1 MQREYVRLCP
11 TCGAHNPPQAMRCA
25 CGFLLVGVDLVQA
38 PSPSPLPA
46 AATPNAQAQASGA
59 EPSHTCP
66 HADCAQENRAGTE
79 TCVYCNRPMG
89 QTAAPASAA
98 APMQAG
104 SGMHRVPQAL
114 QARYQL
120 RSVMPTRGAEADL
133 LLVQSLGDGAE
144 LAVLKLYRHGLLPR
158 PEVQQRLSAM
168 DPRHCVR
175 RIETGVSEGHAYE
188 LMEYCPL
195 GSLRNLLGA
204 QKMAAAQLP
213 TLVRELNAALA
224 AVHQAG
230 LLHRD
235 LKPEN
240 VLIRV
245 REPLDLVLTDFG
257 TASVLDATQRF
268 TGTAR
273 SLPYA
278 SPESL
283 SGVIDAKTDYWAL
296 GMIVLEANTG
306 QHPFA
311 DLSEAVILH
320 QLATRHIDLGDVHDT
335 ATRKLLRGL
344 LQRDPA
350 QRWGAA
356 EVARWLARDP
366 SLPEPAQASI
376 AAEFKTAYHL
386 GAVVCHTPQQL
397 AVALARDWDTGCHDI
412 ANGLLV
418 AWFRETQKDQNTLR
432 LLIEMRQQQHLP
444 LPPEVQL
451 LRLILHLAPGIAPVW
466 RGTSAELP
474 ALLARANQAL
484 GGDEEAAHA
493 LRQLHEYRVL
503 QIYGDA
509 GNAAMAQAWQR
520 WGAAAEQFAK
530 AWDDAQALL
539 AAQPAPPG
547 SGRVED
553 LLYAAPALNRPNI
566 ATRHAQ
572 LLALAYDP
580 AWAQGLRQRLTAQW
594 TEVLVTCP
602 WLSALGDPGQ
612 MGSAQL
618 LVLEALLP
626 QARAAA
632 ERHAKMQAQRQ
643 QDTSHEF
650 TLLKQDWLI
659 ALAGARA
666 GQRLGY
672 LQTLAVDEL
681 RQSLE
686 QCMELAR
693 RIQALGDP
701 REEVVELR
709 RSAARQTRVLQQMQN
724 ALDDLEAQRTEN
736 RGWFGQQALIFVA
749 AVIFIV
755 PMLLGPRIVSWLLLL
770 TALVALW
777 RIWPSVQA
785 VRRIR
790 ELAGSL

>member
-1 MQREYVRLCP
+1 MAQEYVRLCP
-11 TCGAHNPPQAMRCA
+11 TCGVHNPPQAMRCA
-25 CGFLLVGVDLVQA
+25 CGFLLVGVDLVQPPTVVDA
-38 PSPSPLPA
+38 QPA
-46 AATPNAQAQASGA
+46 AEAVPAPTPST
-59 EPSHTCP
+59 TCP
-66 HADCAQENRAGTE
+66 HADCAQENPPGTE
-79 TCVYCNRPMG
+79 ACIYCNRPMG
-89 QTAAPASAA
+89 NMAALASGPSATE
-98 APMQAG
+98 PAG

-114 QARYQL
+114 QGRYEL
-120 RSVMPTRGAEADL
+120 HSVMPTRGAEADL
-133 LLVQSLGDGAE
+133 LLVRSTADATD

-158 PEVQQRLSAM
+158 PEVQQRMTAL

-195 GSLRNLLGA
+195 GSLRGLLGGEVLLGSA
-204 QKMAAAQLP
+204 LNV
-213 TLVRELNAALA
+213 LVRELNTALA

-240 VLIRV
+240 VLIRS

-283 SGVIDAKTDYWAL
+283 SGVIDVKTDYWAL
-296 GMIVLEANTG
+296 GMIVLEAVTG
-306 QHPFA
+306 KHPFA

-320 QLATRHIDLGDVHDT
+320 QLATRHIDLAEVHDGP
-335 ATRKLLRGL
+335 ARKLLRGL
-344 LQRDPA
+344 LQRDPQ
-350 QRWGAA
+350 QRWGAT

-366 SLPEPAQASI
+366 SLPEPAQASV

-386 GAVVCHTPQQL
+386 GPVVCHTPQQL

-412 ANGLLV
+412 ANGLLL

-432 LLIEMRQQQHLP
+432 LLIELRQAQHV
-444 LPPEVQL
+444 PPEVQL
-451 LRLILHLAPGIAPVW
+451 LRLILHLAPGITPVW
-466 RGTSAELP
+466 RGASVELP
-474 ALLARANQAL
+474 ALLARAHLAL

-509 GNAAMAQAWQR
+509 GNGAMAQVWQR
-520 WGAAAEQFAK
+520 WGAAAEQFAH

-553 LLYAAPALNRPNI
+553 LLYAAPALNRPSI

-580 AWAQGLRQRLTAQW
+580 VWAQGLRQRLTAQW

-626 QARAAA
+626 QAREAAA
-632 ERHAKMQAQRQ
+632 RHAKVQAQRQ
-643 QDTSHEF
+643 QDTTQEF

-686 QCMELAR
+686 HGLELAR

-749 AVIFIV
+749 SVIFIV
-755 PMLLGPRIVSWLLLL
+755 PVIIGPRVVSWLLLL
-770 TALVALW
+770 AALVALW
-777 RIWPSVQA
+777 RIWPNVQA
-785 VRRIR
+785 VRRVR

>member
-1 MQREYVRLCP
+1 MEREYVRLCP
-11 TCGAHNPPQAMRCA
+11 TCGAHNPPLAMRCT
-25 CGFLLVGVDLVQA
+25 CGFLLVGVDLVQSPPVGGEETVPA
-38 PSPSPLPA
+38 PPA
-46 AATPNAQAQASGA
+46 SAANPANAGKSQR
-59 EPSHTCP
+59 CP
-66 HADCAQENRAGTE
+66 HTDCAQDNPAGAE
-79 TCVYCNRPMG
+79 TCVYCNRPMASVAA
-89 QTAAPASAA
+89 AAPAPSL
-98 APMQAG
+98 QAG
-104 SGMHRVPQAL
+104 SGMLRLPQAL
-114 QARYQL
+114 ADRYEL
-120 RSVMPTRGAEADL
+120 HSVMPTRGAEADL
-133 LLVQSLGDGAE
+133 LLVRQVGNPAQQ
-144 LAVLKLYRHGLLPR
+144 AVLKLYRHGLVPQA
-158 PEVQQRLSAM
+158 EVQQRLAAL

-175 RIETGVSEGHAYE
+175 RLESGLSEGHAYE

-195 GSLRNLLGA
+195 GSLRDLLAGA
-204 QKMAAAQLP
+204 AVAAAQVP
-213 TLVRELNAALA
+213 ALVREMNAALA

-240 VLIRV
+240 VLIRS
-245 REPLDLVLTDFG
+245 RDPLDLVLTDFG

-268 TGTAR
+268 TSTAR

-296 GMIVLEANTG
+296 GMLVLEAVTG

-311 DLSEAVILH
+311 GLSEAVVLH
-320 QLATRHIDLGDVHDT
+320 QLTTRAVDLDAVQDPGV
-335 ATRKLLRGL
+335 RKLLRGL
-344 LQRDPA
+344 LQRDPQ
-350 QRWGAA
+350 QRWGPT

-366 SLPEPAQASI
+366 TLAEPALPGA
-376 AAEFKTAYHL
+376 AAEFRSAYHL
-386 GAVVCHTPQQL
+386 GPVLCHTPQQL

-412 ANGLLV
+412 ANGLLL

-432 LLIEMRQQQHLP
+432 LLIELRQESSI
-444 LPPEVQL
+444 PPDVQM
-451 LRLILHLAPGIAPVW
+451 LRLILHLAPGITPVW
-466 RGTSAELP
+466 RGRSVELP
-474 ALLARANQAL
+474 ALLRLADLAL
-484 GGDEEAAHA
+484 RGDVDAAHE

-509 GNAAMAQAWQR
+509 GNAAMAQVWQR
-520 WGAAAEQFAK
+520 WGAAAEQFAH

-553 LLYAAPALNRPNI
+553 LLYAAPALNRPSI

-580 AWAQGLRQRLTAQW
+580 VWAQGLRQRLTAQW

-602 WLSALGDPGQ
+602 WLAALGDPGQ

-632 ERHAKMQAQRQ
+632 ERHAQVQAQRQ
-643 QDTSHEF
+643 QDVTAEF
-650 TLLKQDWLI
+650 TRLKQDWVI
-659 ALAGARA
+659 AVAGARA

-672 LQTLAVDEL
+672 MQTLAVQEL
-681 RQSLE
+681 RQALE
-686 QCMELAR
+686 QCADLAR
-693 RIQALGDP
+693 RIQALGDA

-709 RSAARQTRVLQQMQN
+709 RAVARQTRVLQQMQN
-724 ALDDLEAQRTEN
+724 ALDDLEERRTEN

-749 AVIFIV
+749 TAIFILPV
-755 PMLLGPRIVSWLLLL
+755 FLGARVVSWLLLL

-777 RIWPSVQA
+777 RIWPAVQT
-785 VRRIR
+785 VREIR